1 MDNLALFMCIRDAN
15 ASDKVAILFCR
26 NDGKWDLSVLTYRSN
41 NYNDFIKEDYNG
53 REAVLML
60 QNRTDR
66 FTVPSY
72 LYESGDLSVFED
84 AVIVLEHPFMP
95 LDATLEDLKAHSTK
109 YILKTDGSWE
119 AAKFE

>member
-1 MDNLALFMCIRDAN
+1 
-15 ASDKVAILFCR
+15 
-26 NDGKWDLSVLTYRSN
+26 
-41 NYNDFIKEDYNG
+41 
-53 REAVLML
+53 ML